1 MEGFD
6 TIEWVTVTVDIP
18 GTTWEDLPTVRPY
31 AWMDVPET
39 PMYETALYEKAEK
52 KFAEDA
58 NVTIEQVEEFLGKAE
73 KDFFNNLANEEE

>member
-1 MEGFD
+1 
-6 TIEWVTVTVDIP
+6 
-18 GTTWEDLPTVRPY
+18 
-31 AWMDVPET
+31 MDVPET